1 MINKNLRDTLVI
13 PLLSSMRHER
23 DIRRKRISL
32 ESYKDYNPRREIKIK
47 ELYGQEIFNSRKA
60 LEIWNGY
67 LKLKLRE
74 KEITEKRQYDENY
87 AIQSLKMILFNCSFE
102 TLYLNLERI
111 DTLLQKIPKQKR
123 ESLKIEP

>member
-1 MINKNLRDTLVI
+1 
-13 PLLSSMRHER
+13 MRHER